1 MTSCSYFAGIDWASR
16 AHAVCVIDAA
26 GRVVLRLDIAH
37 SQEGIDRLVR
47 QLKSF
52 AGMSIAIE
60 RPSGVLVDALIEAGL
75 TVVPI
80 HPNIL
85 KASRPRYRGAGKTD
99 PADAYM
105 LADLL
110 RTDGHRFRP
119 LDPQTDEIRALRA
132 LVRTRDDLVAERVA
146 LANQLRSLLESF
158 WPGAVEIFADVDS
171 PIALA
176 FIARYPTPQS
186 ASHLGE
192 KRLAGFL
199 AQHAYCGRRPV
210 AALLERLRSAANG
223 CCGEL
228 EAEAKGELARSLA
241 AILERLVG
249 ELAKLS
255 ARIEH
260 MISNLADGQIVMSF
274 PRSGRIC
281 AAQILSELGS
291 VRERFP
297 TEAQLA
303 AEAGVAPVTFQSGKQ
318 RSVTFRWACNHR
330 LRRALT
336 CFADQSRH
344 ANAWAADIYRRAR
357 ARGCDHPHAIR
368 ILARA
373 WVRVLWRAWFTRTPY
388 QAHLH
393 RSAAALQPAMG

>member
-1 MTSCSYFAGIDWASR
+1 MTSCSYFAGIDWASQ
-16 AHAVCVIDAA
+16 AHALCVVD
-26 GRVVLRLDIAH
+26 GTGQVVLRLEIAH
-37 SQEGIDRLVR
+37 SQEGIERLIR

-52 AGMSIAIE
+52 SGIAIAIE
-60 RPSGVLVDALIEAGL
+60 RPSGVLVDALMEAGL
-75 TVVPI
+75 KVVPI
-80 HPNIL
+80 HPNVL
-85 KASRPRYRGAGKTD
+85 KASRARYRGAGKTD

-110 RTDGHRFRP
+110 RTDGHRFRA
-119 LDPQTDEIRALRA
+119 LEPQSDDIRALRA

-158 WPGAVEIFADVDS
+158 WPGAVEIFAEIDT

-176 FIARYPTPQS
+176 FVARYPTPQS

-199 AQHAYCGRRPV
+199 AQNSYCGRRAPAV
-210 AALLERLRSAANG
+210 LLERLRSAANG
-223 CCGEL
+223 CAGEL
-228 EAEAKGELARSLA
+228 EAEAKGELVRSLA
-241 AILERLVG
+241 AILERLVS

-260 MISNLADGQIVMSF
+260 TVSNLADGQIVMSF
-274 PRSGRIC
+274 PRSGRVC
-281 AAQILSELGS
+281 AAQVLSELGS

-303 AEAGVAPVTFQSGKQ
+303 AEAGVAPVTFKSGKQ
-318 RSVTFRWACNHR
+318 CSVTFRWACNHR
-330 LRRALT
+330 LRKALT

-344 ANAWAADIYRRAR
+344 GNAWAADVYRRAR
-357 ARGCDHPHAIR
+357 SRGCDHPHAIR
-368 ILARA
+368 VLARA
-373 WVRVLWRAWFTRTPY
+373 WVRVLWRAWYTRTPY
-388 QAHLH
+388 QPHLH
-393 RSAAALQPAMG
+393 RSAAAFANATG